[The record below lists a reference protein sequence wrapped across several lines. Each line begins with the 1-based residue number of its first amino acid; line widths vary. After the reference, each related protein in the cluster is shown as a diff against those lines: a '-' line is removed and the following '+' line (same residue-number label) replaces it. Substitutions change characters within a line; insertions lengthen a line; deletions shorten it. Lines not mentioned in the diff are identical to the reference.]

1 MRELNFRLPDPEP
14 PQPGWGAVGVAAHAI
29 VIALLVGTVG
39 RSVVEKT
46 ATFLDLG
53 GSMEGA
59 REFVLPPLSESV
71 VLTPGS
77 ASEPVLE
84 AADTASG
91 YTVIVAPRVIPIG
104 VPPRLP
110 TLSEYDPVVGSA
122 PVIGVSRGTGNL
134 WVGPLEGRLGV
145 VGPSPD
151 MATHVAR
158 VDSAVKAIVLAYI
171 DSMPADSFAT
181 PPMASPWVTETED
194 GKTWGVDPGWIYL
207 GDFKLPSAL
216 LALLPLPQGN
226 IDLARGE
233 AELMRI
239 RQEIMV
245 AARQAQANADINRYI
260 KEIRKRKDAERQARL
275 AAEAARKGVK
285 KDTIKPTPG
294 L

>member
-1 MRELNFRLPDPEP
+1 V
-14 PQPGWGAVGVAAHAI
+14 VGVALHAI
-29 VIALLVGTVG
+29 VIAVLAGTVG
-39 RSVVEKT
+39 RSVVAKT
-46 ATFLDLG
+46 VTFLDLG
-53 GSMEGA
+53 GSTTGA
-59 REFVLPPLSESV
+59 REFLLPPLAESERV
-71 VLTPGS
+71 VLGRAAGPAAATTDTTS
-77 ASEPVLE
+77 A
-84 AADTASG
+84 TI
-91 YTVIVAPRVIPIG
+91 TIVSPRVVPIG

-110 TLSEYDPVVGSA
+110 TLAEYDPVVGSA

-134 WVGPLEGRLGV
+134 WVAPLEGRLGV

-151 MATHVAR
+151 LATHAAR

-194 GKTWGVDPGWIYL
+194 GRTWGVDQTWIYL

-239 RQEIMV
+239 REGIMI
-245 AARQAQANADINRYI
+245 AARQAQANADIKRYI
-260 KEIRKRKDAERQARL
+260 KEIRERKDAERAARL

-285 KDTIKPTPG
+285 RDTIKPIPRR
-294 L
+294 